1 MAKGVQVK
9 GLNNLEVQINEI
21 PQRTMKGVQLAI
33 EHIYKMSQPL
43 VPVDTGRLKR
53 SGKITKL
60 EDGYQLHYRAENP
73 KTGYNY
79 APIQHENTHFK
90 HKVGQAK
97 YLESPIIRD
106 MDKIKEIISTE
117 VLK

>member
-9 GLNNLEVQINEI
+9 GLQSLEVKLNQL
-21 PQRTMKGVQLAI
+21 PQRTMTGVKKAI
-33 EHIYKMSQPL
+33 DMIYSTSQPL

-60 EDGYQLHYRAENP
+60 KDGYRLHYRAENP

-79 APIQHENTHFK
+79 APIQHENMHFK

-97 YLESPIIRD
+97 YLEKPVEMN
-106 MDKIKEIISTE
+106 MDKIKKIIATE

>member
-1 MAKGVQVK
+1 MAKGIQVK
-9 GLNNLEVQINEI
+9 GLSTLEAQINEI
-21 PQRTMKGVQLAI
+21 PQRTMNGVKMAI

-73 KTGYNY
+73 KNGYNY

-97 YLESPIIRD
+97 YVEQPIITD
-106 MDKIKEIISTE
+106 MDNIKKIISTE

>member
-1 MAKGVQVK
+1 MAKGIQVK
-9 GLNNLEVQINEI
+9 GLSTLEAQINEI
-21 PQRTMKGVQLAI
+21 PQRTMNGVKMAI
-33 EHIYKMSQPL
+33 ESLYTMSQPL
-43 VPVDTGRLKR
+43 VPVDTGRLKK

-73 KTGYNY
+73 KNGYNY
-79 APIQHENTHFK
+79 APIQHENTQFK

-97 YLESPIIRD
+97 YLEQPVRMN

>member
-1 MAKGVQVK
+1 MAKGIQVK
-9 GLNNLEVQINEI
+9 GLQNLEAQINEI

-33 EHIYKMSQPL
+33 EHIYTASQPL

-60 EDGYQLHYRAENP
+60 EDGYRLQYRAENP

-79 APIQHENTHFK
+79 APIQHENMNFK

-106 MDKIKEIISTE
+106 MEQIKKIISTE